1 MSVPFSMLAI
11 PRAAEPTWI
20 MRPDT
25 RLHSLLLL
33 SVLLLGAA
41 ATHAQ
46 APPGPLLL
54 IAADIGEAYYD
65 EVPADVSG
73 PRSWVGLYLGE
84 DGSRLAAATVRFVP
98 EADGAFT
105 VFTLTVDPP
114 GPHLLL
120 SGVEAVSPG
129 PAETVVA
136 WPVGLTETGASI
148 DLPLGRDGYRVRL
161 ESSDPYLC
169 DAAVWLELGGR
180 AQRLYGPEEATFSC
194 DEPHFE
200 VSWAGDVD
208 RDGRLDLAVSFSS
221 KYSHHPRLLLLSSAA
236 GPDQLV
242 GPAALFERF
251 AR

>member
-1 MSVPFSMLAI
+1 ML
-11 PRAAEPTWI
+11 
-20 MRPDT
+20 PDA
-25 RLHSLLLL
+25 RLHSSFLPPALLL
-33 SVLLLGAA
+33 AA
-41 ATHAQ
+41 AAAHAQ
-46 APPGPLLL
+46 APPAPLVL
-54 IAADIGEAYYD
+54 IGADIGEACYD
-65 EVPADVSG
+65 EAPAELSG
-73 PRSWVGLYLGE
+73 PRSWVGLYLGV

-105 VFTLTVDPP
+105 VFTLTADPP
-114 GPHLLL
+114 GPHLLF

-148 DLPLGRDGYRVRL
+148 DLPLGRNEYRVHL

-180 AQRLYGPEEATFSC
+180 AQRLYGPEEATSSC
-194 DEPHFE
+194 DEPHFD
-200 VSWAGDVD
+200 VSWAGDLD
-208 RDGRLDLAVSFSS
+208 RDGRLDLVVSFSS

-251 AR
+251 AG